1 MTLLRY
7 RELAAFAQF
16 GSDLDKSTKEQLDRG
31 VRMVETL
38 KQAQYSPL
46 KVDEQ
51 ILVIYTAVRGFL
63 SDIPVNQVVNFQ
75 RVLEIY
81 EFKSPRNWTD
91 NY

>member
-1 MTLLRY
+1 
-7 RELAAFAQF
+7 
-16 GSDLDKSTKEQLDRG
+16 
-31 VRMVETL
+31 MVETL

-75 RVLEIY
+75 RDFLK
-81 EFKSPRNWTD
+81 FMNSNHTQKLDRQSLKNK
-91 NY
+91 N